1 MRTSNV
7 VIACQSRTSSE
18 RWAPMPD
25 QWACAG
31 ATLQWAAQVDWLLLE
46 SLLVQHQWTHTW
58 QRTSTDAGCSNPPK
72 AHHEFHPM
80 GGKRPWPLSSA
91 NAHAANARA
100 SDGAKCIARHNMVA
114 LQAAVPPPSRT
125 NFLASFVH
133 QHSEGAA
140 KGQRLRREPITALP
154 ATLRPPDITAT
165 YRDVGH
171 ADEVAVLPSPH
182 PLTPWMN

>member
-1 MRTSNV
+1 MGASARSVGVCGSNAAMRRA
-7 VIACQSRTSSE
+7 AC
-18 RWAPMPD
+18 
-25 QWACAG
+25 
-31 ATLQWAAQVDWLLLE
+31 AQVDWLLLE

-114 LQAAVPPPSRT
+114 LLHQLLVFGLCTR
-125 NFLASFVH
+125 FFVH

-171 ADEVAVLPSPH
+171 ADEVAVLP
-182 PLTPWMN
+182 LTPSTHSLDELNPP